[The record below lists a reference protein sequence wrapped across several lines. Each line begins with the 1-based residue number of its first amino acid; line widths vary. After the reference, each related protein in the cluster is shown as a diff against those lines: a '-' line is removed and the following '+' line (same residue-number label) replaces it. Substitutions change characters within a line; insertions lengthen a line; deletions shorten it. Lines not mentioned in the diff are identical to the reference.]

1 MNVILTGFM
10 GTGKTVVG
18 RRLAKRLGWRFVDLD
33 ERIEAAAGMTVPEIF
48 SRRGEAVFRRL
59 ERRHLAQA
67 LRGTEQV
74 IATGGGALMDA
85 ANRARCLACGPVV
98 CLTASPRVILARL
111 GRQRLR
117 TRPLLRGEADPRQRV
132 RALLAKRAGAYAQ
145 ATLTVATDHATVD
158 DVVERVWQGLS
169 PYLCRGWRYLAEH
182 ATELSARYGG
192 KYVAVV
198 GGRVVSAGASQLE
211 AFRKMPQRL
220 ARDPDAGLFYI
231 PQRDEALVAL

>member
-1 MNVILTGFM
+1 MNVVLTGFM
-10 GTGKTVVG
+10 GTGKTAVG

-33 ERIEAAAGMTVPEIF
+33 ERIEASAGMTVRDIF
-48 SRRGEAVFRRL
+48 AHRGEAVFRRL
-59 ERRHLAQA
+59 ERRHLAQT
-67 LRGTEQV
+67 LRDSEQV
-74 IATGGGALMDA
+74 IATGGGALVDA

-111 GRQRLR
+111 GRRMR
-117 TRPLLRGEADPRQRV
+117 TRPLLQGVADPRQRV
-132 RALLAKRAGAYAQ
+132 RSLLAKRAGAYAQ

-182 ATELSARYGG
+182 ATELSTRYGG
-192 KYVAVV
+192 RYVAVV
-198 GGRVVSAGASQLE
+198 GDRVVAAGASQLE
-211 AFRKMPQRL
+211 AFRKMPQHL